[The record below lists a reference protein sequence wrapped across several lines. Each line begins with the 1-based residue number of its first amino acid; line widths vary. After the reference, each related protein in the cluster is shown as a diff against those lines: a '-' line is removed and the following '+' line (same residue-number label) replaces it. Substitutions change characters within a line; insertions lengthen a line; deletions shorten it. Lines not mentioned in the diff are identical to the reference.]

1 MRFMIVD
8 DEERARHLLEMFLHQ
23 RDDAEDIAVFDQS
36 PDALAYASSQ
46 PVDIAFL
53 DIEMPQLNG
62 IDLATKFLAL
72 KHVPAVIFI
81 TGYSQY
87 ALAAWDVEAV
97 DFIVKPFGAEDVNHG
112 IARAVKISNLNP
124 RQRVEIHCFPSFQLL
139 VDGVPVPVQ
148 HKKSTELLAY
158 LVHHRGAWVTM
169 NDAVAALF
177 EDKNGE
183 KAKNYFRLILYRLK
197 RMLAEYGIDDLLMT
211 KPGCL
216 RVDPHR
222 FSCDY
227 YSYLNG
233 EGNLF
238 HGEYLTEY
246 AWAEFT
252 VGSLANR

>member
-8 DEERARHLLEMFLHQ
+8 DEERARHLLEMFLRK
-23 RDDAEDIAVFDQS
+23 RDDAEDIVVFDKS
-36 PDALAYASSQ
+36 LDALTYASSY

-53 DIEMPQLNG
+53 DIEMPELNG
-62 IDLATKFLAL
+62 IDLATEFLAL
-72 KHVPAVIFI
+72 EHVPAVIFI

-87 ALAAWDVEAV
+87 ALAAWDVDAV
-97 DFIVKPFGAEDVNHG
+97 DFIVKPFSAEDVNHG
-112 IARAVKISNLNP
+112 ITRAIKISNLSP
-124 RQRVEIHCFPSFQLL
+124 RQRVEIHCFPTFQLL

-169 NDAVAALF
+169 SDAVAALF

-197 RMLAEYGIDDLLMT
+197 RMLTEYGIDDLLIT

-216 RVDPHR
+216 RVDPDR

-227 YSYLNG
+227 YGYLNG

-252 VGSLANR
+252 VGSLTNR